1 MGNPVQLQVVKSE
14 KAERDRLWT
23 KKELLRWIDEEVP
36 NDIGAFAVIA
46 IRRNSDG
53 SVASFSK
60 ITGNEVVDIYCAQY
74 MAATKLPQVNL
85 AKENGGT

>member
-1 MGNPVQLQVVKSE
+1 MAEPVQLQVVKSE

-23 KKELLRWIDEEVP
+23 KKELLRWVQDEVP
-36 NDIGAFAVIA
+36 DDVGAFAA
-46 IRRNSDG
+46 ILVRRNSDG
-53 SVASFSK
+53 SVSSYSK

-74 MAATKLPQVNL
+74 MAATKLPQINL

>member
-1 MGNPVQLQVVKSE
+1 MGDPVQLQVVKSE

-23 KKELLRWIDEEVP
+23 KKELLRWIQEEVP
-36 NDIGAFAVIA
+36 DDVGAFAALI

-53 SVASFSK
+53 SVSSWQK

-74 MAATKLPQVNL
+74 MAGTKLPQLNL
-85 AKENGGT
+85 AKENGGI